1 MDKENLI
8 IKVVEDLKELGLG
21 VTREIIDEKKVISVK
36 LTEDICASI
45 DEDQIY
51 EKSVECH
58 IPEDKI
64 AVILLQK
71 MLDDSTREKELS
83 RTTDFNSFNIKLQNK
98 IKSMPGVH
106 SLKETGMTLIVSIV
120 DNLAQMN
127 VDLQSAYLK
136 LKDGIPYEAVEQ
148 FICSLI
154 NDNIEKAVRHIKMDA
169 AEQVLHNKE
178 ELCKRIL
185 YRPLENT
192 NDKMSE
198 SVPKIRIY
206 DMVFYPCIDIRC
218 NIDHYKS
225 EGSLV
230 ITNKDIA
237 YHNLT
242 KEDLYELAI
251 NNAKKLHVNY
261 TAAGSFV
268 ADGNQGKPIFER
280 LRADNIAQ
288 TERCLSIFSS
298 ENILTKLL
306 YKPFFDN
313 VGASFQEPYFL
324 IINNDYLMTAYP
336 ESEISLMDIREKIGL
351 YRERHN
357 TAPSCKKIIFYYK
370 NGMVNTYDESI
381 KYM

>member
-8 IKVVEDLKELGLG
+8 IKVVENLKELGLV

-36 LTEDICASI
+36 LAEDICASI

-51 EKSVECH
+51 EKSVQCH
-58 IPEDKI
+58 ISEDKI

-71 MLDDSTREKELS
+71 ILDDSTREMELS
-83 RTTDFNSFNIKLQNK
+83 RTTDFNSFNKKLQNK

-106 SLKETGMTLIVSIV
+106 SLKETEMTLTVGIV
-120 DNLAQMN
+120 DDIAQMN

-136 LKDGIPYEAVEQ
+136 LKDGIPYEAVER
-148 FICSLI
+148 FICSQI
-154 NDNIEKAVRHIKMDA
+154 NDEIEKAIRHIKMDA

-192 NDKMSE
+192 NDKISE
-198 SVPKIRIY
+198 SIPKIRIY

-218 NIDHYKS
+218 NIDNYKS
-225 EGSLV
+225 EGALV

-261 TAAGSFV
+261 TAAGSFG
-268 ADGNQGKPIFER
+268 ANGNLRKPILDR
-280 LRADNIAQ
+280 LREDNIAQ

-324 IINNDYLMTAYP
+324 IINNDSLMTAYP

-357 TAPSCKKIIFYYK
+357 TTPSCKKIIFYYK

-381 KYM
+381 NYT

>member
-1 MDKENLI
+1 MDKENLM
-8 IKVVEDLKELGLG
+8 IKIVEDLKELGLDA
-21 VTREIIDEKKVISVK
+21 VREIIDEKKIISVK
-36 LTEDICASI
+36 ISEDIYASI

-58 IPEDKI
+58 ISEDKI

-83 RTTDFNSFNIKLQNK
+83 RTTDFNSFNLKLQNK

-106 SLKETGMTLIVSIV
+106 SLKETEMTLTVGIV
-120 DNLAQMN
+120 DNLARMN
-127 VDLQSAYLK
+127 IDLQSTYLK
-136 LKDGIPYEAVEQ
+136 LKDGIPYEAVER

-154 NDNIEKAVRHIKMDA
+154 NDEIEKAVRHIKMDA

-178 ELCKRIL
+178 ELCKRIF
-185 YRPLENT
+185 YRPLEN
-192 NDKMSE
+192 NGDKMSE

-206 DMVFYPCIDIRC
+206 DMIFYPCIDIRC
-218 NIDHYKS
+218 NIDNYKS

-230 ITNKDIA
+230 VTDKDIA

-251 NNAKKLHVNY
+251 NNAKNLHVNY
-261 TAAGSFV
+261 TAAGSFG
-268 ADGNQGKPIFER
+268 ANGNLRKTIFNR
-280 LRADNIAQ
+280 LREDNIAQ
-288 TERCLSIFSS
+288 TERCLSIFSN

-336 ESEISLMDIREKIGL
+336 ESEISLKDIRKKAGL
-351 YRERHN
+351 YREKHN
-357 TAPSCKKIIFYYK
+357 ATPSCKKIIFYYK

-381 KYM
+381 NYI